1 MAKKWDKS
9 VQKSE
14 KKGEKVTKRPKV
26 SKSAPKK
33 WDKNVQKKSEKK
45 AKGKVTKSD
54 QNGQKS
60 DKKVQ
65 KKGEKMSKK
74 KK

>member
-33 WDKNVQKKSEKK
+33 WDKNVQKSEKK